1 MSAAKRLR
9 CYWAGNHCF
18 LAEYLL
24 WLFYFIRQVDSL
36 SLIELDPIDVII
48 GKSSAVVMEP
58 QEKTFAD
65 MLISQSLQNAIDTN
79 TPLGLSLAAS
89 FDLYTAVEYY
99 KRIANRGWLYCPRDE
114 PLLIYPFTNVCPR
127 CVLSGDFH
135 YHQSNKPESGAI
147 GTITRRLLCVFLK
160 QFFERQGKSLHVRM
174 AAEPVD
180 VIIYDENEQT
190 ALLAE
195 VKAAPLTTLPLAVHC
210 EKMTDRTSE
219 GSSIELPHTSSD
231 NPSITRSLLHIV
243 LPHSDGQGEP
253 YELVSL
259 GTPGTHDLKEWFYV
273 QLERLFGEDD
283 NLFRRYFQFWM
294 RAYQAYN
301 KSEREKNAAL
311 DAVYWYT
318 NACGQP
324 VPRPPH
330 WPGRPNGTGY
340 QSISDGKSSVGM
352 DRTDDIKKGIYQV
365 LKIATAN
372 KPKAEKW
379 SVKTALISN
388 IHAIRHYEEYLLD
401 LQDVIWTLDTT
412 GNAKT
417 AGDLPAE
424 AILYNL
430 FDGIIAFTKNYSR
443 DEWITQHFNF

>member
-1 MSAAKRLR
+1 MSPIEPDTIDAI
-9 CYWAGNHCF
+9 
-18 LAEYLL
+18 
-24 WLFYFIRQVDSL
+24 IR
-36 SLIELDPIDVII
+36 
-48 GKSSAVVMEP
+48 KSHSVTLEP
-58 QEKTFAD
+58 QEKIFAD
-65 MLISQSLQNAIDTN
+65 LLINQALLNSAATN
-79 TPLGLSLAAS
+79 TPLGLSLAAA
-89 FDLYTAVEYY
+89 FDLYVAIEYY
-99 KRIANRGWLYCPRDE
+99 KRIANRGWLYCPHTE

-127 CVLSGDFH
+127 CVLHGDFH

-147 GTITRRLLCVFLK
+147 GTITQRLLCVFLK
-160 QFFERQGKSLHVRM
+160 QFFASQGKNLQVCS
-174 AAEPVD
+174 APEPID
-180 VIIYDENEQT
+180 VIIYDESEKI

-210 EKMTDRTSE
+210 ERLTEATSE
-219 GSSIELPHTSSD
+219 GSAVELSHTRAD
-231 NPSITRSLLHIV
+231 NPSIASSLLQLV
-243 LPHSDGQGEP
+243 LPNRNAPNSS
-253 YELVSL
+253 YELVPL
-259 GTPGTHDLKEWFYV
+259 GTPGTSDLKHWFYT
-273 QLERLFGEDD
+273 QLERLFGVNDK
-283 NLFRRYFQFWM
+283 LFRGYFQFWM

-301 KSEREKNAAL
+301 KAEREKNAAL

-340 QSISDGKSSVGM
+340 ASISDGKSSVGM

-379 SVKTALISN
+379 RVKTALIFN
-388 IHAIRHYEEYLLD
+388 LHAIRHYDEYLLD
-401 LQDVIWTLDTT
+401 LQDVMWTLDAT

-417 AGDLPAE
+417 AKDLPAD
-424 AILYNL
+424 ANLYNL

-443 DEWITQHFNF
+443 DEWIERNFQF